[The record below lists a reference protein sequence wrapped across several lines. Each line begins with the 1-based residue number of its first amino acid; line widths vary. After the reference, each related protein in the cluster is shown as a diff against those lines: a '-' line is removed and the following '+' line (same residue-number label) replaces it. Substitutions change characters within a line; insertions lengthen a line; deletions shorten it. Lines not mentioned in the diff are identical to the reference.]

1 MRTPNEPFE
10 MLNSKEALLEVYRQM
25 LIVAYGKMKNRADAL
40 DIVQEAWTKILA
52 KRDALRDADKLMQ
65 WAKTIVSNT
74 ANTAIR
80 RKITYAEILREQA
93 ETIYARMQGG
103 GVPLDEQMEQMEMM
117 RCLDRLGTETRKLF
131 LLKYYY
137 QWKDQE
143 ISDALGL
150 PVGTVKAR
158 IHRGKK
164 QLRDWLGEQAR

>member
-1 MRTPNEPFE
+1 MRTPDEKAFD
-10 MLNSKEALLEVYRQM
+10 MLSTKEELLEVYRQM
-25 LIVAYGKMKNRADAL
+25 LIVAYSKMKNRADAL
-40 DIVQEAWTKILA
+40 DIVQEAWIKMLA
-52 KRDALRDADKLMQ
+52 KRDALRDANKLMQ

-93 ETIYARMQGG
+93 ETIYAHVKDVQ
-103 GVPLDEQMEQMEMM
+103 LDDRIEQLEVMS
-117 RCLDRLGTETRKLF
+117 CIDRLEEDTRKLF

-150 PVGTVKAR
+150 PVGTIKAR

-164 QLRDWLGEQAR
+164 QLRDWLEEQVR